1 MTLGATLRFGNDPA
15 GCVAGVWLPSG
26 VLTLGVSG
34 YSLSGSPI
42 VIGARGADRS

>member
-1 MTLGATLRFGNDPA
+1 MTLGAALLFGNDLA
-15 GCVAGVWLPSG
+15 GCVAGVSMPSG

-42 VIGARGADRS
+42 VIGARGAERS